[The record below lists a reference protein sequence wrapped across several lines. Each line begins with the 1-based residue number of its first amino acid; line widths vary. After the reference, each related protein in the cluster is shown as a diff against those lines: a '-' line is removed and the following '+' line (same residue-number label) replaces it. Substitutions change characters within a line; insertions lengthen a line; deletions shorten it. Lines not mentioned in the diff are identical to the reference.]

1 MCNSNA
7 PTSLIEQG
15 IVVRCHSGSFISN
28 GLEKKRQIM
37 PDLEILRSL
46 WSLLYVKKKFLCDS
60 QFLKTVEKK
69 IWKGKHAHGQVVWK
83 KSRFQGHVLWIV
95 LVRIAC
101 VGFNW
106 FLLGDSTETCRFGSL
121 DQNRQPL
128 IRIRSISWSNNLEI
142 NINKLTQP
150 NVHLQC
156 TNKYDWAG
164 YCIIKLPANAG
175 SSWWPAACR
184 RL

>member
-1 MCNSNA
+1 MHPQVWLSRV
-7 PTSLIEQG
+7 LLFDVILG
-15 IVVRCHSGSFISN
+15 LSFQTVWR
-28 GLEKKRQIM
+28 KKRQIM

-46 WSLLYVKKKFLCDS
+46 WSLLCVKKNIWCVS
-60 QFLKTVEKK
+60 QSLETVEKK

-83 KSRFQGHVLWIV
+83 KNRFQGHVLWIV

-101 VGFNW
+101 VGFTW

>member
-7 PTSLIEQG
+7 PTSMIEQG

-37 PDLEILRSL
+37 PDQEILRSL
-46 WSLLYVKKKFLCDS
+46 WSLLYVKKNILCDS

-69 IWKGKHAHGQVVWK
+69 IWQGKHAKGQVVWK
-83 KSRFQGHVLWIV
+83 KTHFQVPALWIV
-95 LVRIAC
+95 LLRLAC
-101 VGFNW
+101 VGFHW
-106 FLLGDSTETCRFGSL
+106 FQSTVGFNLRFVSPRGCFDSLPCPGWFQSTVWLWISI
-121 DQNRQPL
+121 
-128 IRIRSISWSNNLEI
+128 IRR
-142 NINKLTQP
+142 
-150 NVHLQC
+150 
-156 TNKYDWAG
+156 
-164 YCIIKLPANAG
+164 PANAG